1 MGHEGHGRGDGEE
14 ALRRG
19 VPRIRPQEGSVRL
32 LKGEKQTIDRHTHKE
47 RQEEGEE
54 RERARAPWEES
65 KRQARLGVF
74 RSSTSRTWHFL
85 LFACYR
91 SFFVPLP
98 SLRQLQLLI
107 RVNLET
113 Q

>member
-54 RERARAPWEES
+54 RESARAVGRIKAPGSARCVS
-65 KRQARLGVF
+65 KFYQSNLA
-74 RSSTSRTWHFL
+74 
-85 LFACYR
+85 
-91 SFFVPLP
+91 LP
-98 SLRQLQLLI
+98 SLRLLSI
-107 RVNLET
+107 FFCSSPFSPPVAT
-113 Q
+113 SYPCKSGDT